1 MESIKIA
8 TDRASTTSSK
18 YRCLPDVPHQSKNLA
33 GKGSQRGPPS
43 SNDTLIFLSSL
54 LLNNFSSQSTFPFVQ
69 RDSKHTLWLNLLMAE
84 HRRDKCY
91 HKHAVYKDNWRITFP
106 LASLTVAVPFL
117 YLLQKLNVTFPP
129 FSFYLL
135 FIVLHFF
142 FFRFRFIKDG
152 MAVIDDQTNEL
163 QMLVFSNA

>member
-18 YRCLPDVPHQSKNLA
+18 YRCLPDVPHQSKNPA
-33 GKGSQRGPPS
+33 EKGSQRGPPS

-129 FSFYLL
+129 FPFYLL

-142 FFRFRFIKDG
+142 FRFRFIEDG
-152 MAVIDDQTNEL
+152 TAVIDDQTNEL